1 MIEKLGVQLY
11 TIRDY
16 MKTAE
21 DIRASFKKLKAM
33 GIDQGQTAGCA
44 IDYAEYGK
52 IAEEEGIEIVGTHD
66 NFELMRDDFETSYKN
81 HLALGMKEL
90 NMGIGGY
97 FKTKNLEDIQQFIK
111 EANDV
116 AKKVAEKGGKF
127 TYHNHH
133 GEFIKQEN
141 GKNMMEMLLEDLD
154 PENASFVLDT
164 HWVQRGGGDVV
175 EWIYKLE
182 GKIDILHL
190 KDMAVVRDENG
201 VVVPAIT
208 EVGNGNLNWDDI
220 LEAAEETGVKY
231 YVIEQDENW
240 IDGDPFKS
248 LEFSVNFLKKYMK

>member
-1 MIEKLGVQLY
+1 MIEKIGVQLY

-52 IAEEEGIEIVGTHD
+52 IAQEEGIEIVGTHD
-66 NFELMRDDFETSYKN
+66 NFEMMRDDFETSYAN
-81 HLALGMKEL
+81 HVALGTT

-97 FKTKNLEDIQQFIK
+97 FKTKNLEDIEQFIK
-111 EANDV
+111 EANEV
-116 AKKVAEKGGKF
+116 AKKASEKGCKF

-133 GEFIKQEN
+133 GEFIKQAN
-141 GKNMMEMLLEDLD
+141 GKNMMEMLEESMD
-154 PENASFVLDT
+154 PENTSYVLDT

-175 EWIYKLE
+175 EWINRLA
-182 GKIDILHL
+182 GKMDILHL

-208 EVGNGNLNWDDI
+208 EVGNGNLNWDRI
-220 LEAAEETGVKY
+220 LEAAQKAGVKY
-231 YVIEQDENW
+231 YVIEQDSDW